1 MNILQNCFLDHGT
14 SRLHVNITAPI
25 QLLKSIYKCIESLEY
40 ITIIDVLSKRLQGTS
55 AF

>member
-1 MNILQNCFLDHGT
+1 MDILQSCLVDHGICM
-14 SRLHVNITAPI
+14 LHVNITAPR
-25 QLLKSIYKCIESLEY
+25 QLVKSIYKCIESLEY